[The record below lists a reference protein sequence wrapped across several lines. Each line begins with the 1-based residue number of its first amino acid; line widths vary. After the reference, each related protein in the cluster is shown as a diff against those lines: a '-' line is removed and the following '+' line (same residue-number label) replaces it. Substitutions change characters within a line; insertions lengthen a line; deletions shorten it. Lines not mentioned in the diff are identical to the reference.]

1 MNRSSRLSQAPR
13 RRNPEKTTEIGNTAI
28 AAAVRKKF
36 LVSRPTNTETT
47 ATVGKATQKNKT
59 HPPLMKTCHR
69 FVIPTEFP
77 VINLP
82 KSVCRSTNNVP
93 SADKI
98 ELRINPAVE
107 ANTARSIYSSARL
120 YNERMQ
126 WQVISPLGTEQN
138 ERMSHL
144 DD

>member
-1 MNRSSRLSQAPR
+1 MNRSSRLTQAPLNW
-13 RRNPEKTTEIGNTAI
+13 NPEKTTETGKTAI
-28 AAAVRKKF
+28 AAEVRKNF

-69 FVIPTEFP
+69 FVMPTEFP
-77 VINLP
+77 VINRP

-93 SADKI
+93 IAAKI
-98 ELRINPAVE
+98 ALRIKPAAE
-107 ANTARSIYSSARL
+107 TNTVRSIYSSARL

-126 WQVISPLGTEQN
+126 RQL
-138 ERMSHL
+138 
-144 DD
+144 